1 MMWEWSVRSA
11 GRTQSG
17 NMKDMMQD
25 VVFHVI
31 SGWMTHV
38 VTRAAHTAATGL
50 AARMKLTFMKT
61 WISVVPCSGRT
72 GAGLITSIKRMAGKG
87 MKGLEMHNI
96 NSNTTNNINT
106 ACKETRALFTD
117 NTVRIYQA
125 FPMEIAEEAVR
136 LGTFGSHFKMQRMSW
151 IKPSFLWMMYRSGW
165 ASKPGQERVL
175 AIDIKRTAF
184 DYIMDNAVAS
194 TFNKSGFTDYN
205 EWQQQVKQS
214 DIRCQWDPERDIYG
228 NPLDYRSVQLGL
240 RGSALYEY
248 VHNWITNIEDIT
260 DYVKM
265 LAEEKKSGTD
275 ISAKLPE
282 EKMYK
287 IC

>member
-1 MMWEWSVRSA
+1 MWEWSVRSA

-25 VVFHVI
+25 VVVHVI
-31 SGWMTHV
+31 SGWMPHV

-125 FPMEIAEEAVR
+125 FPVEIAEEAVR

-151 IKPSFLWMMYRSGW
+151 IKPSFL
-165 ASKPGQERVL
+165 
-175 AIDIKRTAF
+175 
-184 DYIMDNAVAS
+184 AVAS

-248 VHNWITNIEDIT
+248 VHNWITIT
-260 DYVKM
+260 TTLSTVI
-265 LAEEKKSGTD
+265 LLSCVF
-275 ISAKLPE
+275 L
-282 EKMYK
+282 
-287 IC
+287 